1 MSLIAKIDYNEV
13 IKVAR
18 LKNVNNYFEIK
29 ADTQNTKKQMYNV
42 QCHQR
47 VILLIDATSILKQ
60 RESATKNRNYF
71 IPKHMYVL
79 GNNNYYVA

>member
-47 VILLIDATSILKQ
+47 VILLIDATSIFKTERVSNKKQ
-60 RESATKNRNYF
+60 KLFYSEA
-71 IPKHMYVL
+71 YVCF
-79 GNNNYYVA
+79 G